1 MPLTAQPD
9 PIPILSPEDLARVR
23 APLARSSTLPPAAY
37 TDARVFDVEVD
48 TVFGRDWVC
57 VARQEQL
64 SDAGDY
70 VCVDLPGQPIVVARG
85 RDGGLRAFSRICL
98 HRAMPVAEGAG
109 NATRFVCP
117 YHHWTYELDG
127 SLRSAPMMEGA
138 EGFEASRCRLP
149 ALRLEVWQGFVFVNR
164 DPDAAAL
171 APRLAGLEALIRP
184 YGFGELV
191 VAATTEFD
199 SPWNWK
205 ILVENFME
213 AYHHIGTHSTTFEP
227 VYPARSSSVPDNG
240 GAPWTFLRM
249 PGKPSPDGGE
259 VALFPALHGDER
271 HQLVAANVYPTLLFA
286 ASAAGAFWYQLEP
299 RAHDAMNLKIHVL
312 LPGPVA
318 DAMDDDARA
327 GAVELVRGIHFED
340 IPANEGPWLGLH
352 GKMTGQGR
360 LSPYEKAI
368 WQLNQ
373 LWLDRVESRLLG
385 RR

>member
-1 MPLTAQPD
+1 MSQTARPVSV
-9 PIPILSPEDLARVR
+9 PILSREALARVR

-37 TDARVFDVEVD
+37 TDARVFDVEID
-48 TVFGRDWVC
+48 TVFARDWLC

-64 SDAGDY
+64 PNPGDY
-70 VCVDLPGQPIVVARG
+70 VCVDLPGQPVVVARG
-85 RDGGLRAFSRICL
+85 RDGELRAFSRICL
-98 HRAMPVAEGAG
+98 HRAMPVAEGSG
-109 NATRFVCP
+109 NASRFVCP

-138 EGFEASRCRLP
+138 EGFDASRCRLP
-149 ALRLEVWQGFVFVNR
+149 ALRVEVWQGFVFVNR
-164 DPDAAAL
+164 DPEAAAL
-171 APRLAGLEALIRP
+171 APRLSGLETLIRP

-213 AYHHIGTHSTTFEP
+213 AYHHIGTHSATFEP
-227 VYPARSSSVPDNG
+227 IYPARESSVPDNG

-249 PGKPSPDGGE
+249 PGKPSPDGSQPT
-259 VALFPALHGDER
+259 LFPALNGDEL

-299 RAHDAMNLKIHVL
+299 RSHDDMKLTIHVL
-312 LPGPVA
+312 LPAAAA
-318 DAMDDDARA
+318 DTLTEEDRR
-327 GAVELVRGIHFED
+327 GAIELVRGIHLED
-340 IPANEGPWLGLH
+340 VPANEGPWRGLH
-352 GKMTGQGR
+352 GAMTGQGR

-373 LWLDRVESRLLG
+373 LWLDRVGDRLQASE
-385 RR
+385 